1 MEYKISIFTAVYK
14 LRNANDKKN
23 DNRNIMHIVIVIL
36 IFSAILNI

>member
-14 LRNANDKKN
+14 LRNAMIKKN
-23 DNRNIMHIVIVIL
+23 DNRNIMHIVIIIL